1 MANASWVC
9 FACRCAVRRP
19 TQHEGDVAC
28 PECRAACWPL
38 GYKVPV
44 PQKHDVRAW
53 RELART
59 QQEERARRRAAAARA
74 RVRARHELEREI
86 AWLASLP
93 ENAGRTRAIR
103 LLRQQLADT

>member
-1 MANASWVC
+1 MPGVPSGVLA
-9 FACRCAVRRP
+9 
-19 TQHEGDVAC
+19 
-28 PECRAACWPL
+28 L
-38 GYKVPV
+38 GYRVPL